1 MPSARRWEGSRAF
14 RPGRSDRVAKSNAE
28 EAREMFRRKEKPNG
42 DPAIPE
48 RAGYTKYYEHDGLLR
63 AYANRSMLMAGLFGV
78 IALVSL
84 GFAIYVRLQPATVI
98 RVSADGEATVITG
111 RNAST
116 AAKTGSSLLSVL
128 SAMPAGEAAP
138 TDIEGRAV
146 VRKFLESYMRYT
158 PTSVDK
164 NLADAL
170 NMMTANLRMYSLNL
184 LRDQDLIG
192 KIREE
197 QITSSFKIRSIEP
210 LPGQPWTYQAFGV
223 KEVHRVRNKS
233 EFTDRIVGK
242 YHVRLIQERRTE
254 RVPSGL
260 LVA

>member
-1 MPSARRWEGSRAF
+1 
-14 RPGRSDRVAKSNAE
+14 
-28 EAREMFRRKEKPNG
+28 MFRRKEKPNG

-84 GFAIYVRLQPATVI
+84 GFAIYVRLQPAIVI
-98 RVSADGEATVITG
+98 RVTADGEATVVTG

-116 AAKTGSSLLSVL
+116 APKTGSSLLSVL
-128 SAMPAGEAAP
+128 AATPAGEAAP

-146 VRKFLESYMRYT
+146 VRKFLESYMRYS
-158 PTSVDK
+158 PTSVEK
-164 NLADAL
+164 NLAD
-170 NMMTANLRMYSLNL
+170 LRMYSLNL
-184 LRDQDLIG
+184 LRDQDLVG
-192 KIREE
+192 KIKEE

-210 LPGQPWTYQAFGV
+210 VPGQPWTFQAFGV

-260 LVA
+260 LVAEYREEQMVGEKDTGLLQESSLLGNR

>member
-1 MPSARRWEGSRAF
+1 ML
-14 RPGRSDRVAKSNAE
+14 
-28 EAREMFRRKEKPNG
+28 RRKEKPN
-42 DPAIPE
+42 DNSAIPE
-48 RAGYTKYYEHDGLLR
+48 RAAFTKYYEHDGQLR

-98 RVSADGEATVITG
+98 RVSADGEATVVG
-111 RNAST
+111 ARPAST
-116 AAKTGSSLLSVL
+116 GPETRSSLLSVL
-128 SAMPAGEAAP
+128 AAMPAGEAAP
-138 TDIEGRAV
+138 THIEGRAV

-192 KIREE
+192 KIKEE

-210 LPGQPWTYQAFGV
+210 VPGQPWTFQAFGV
-223 KEVHRVRNKS
+223 KEVHRVRNRS

-260 LVA
+260 LVAEYREEQMVGEKDTGLLQESSLLGSR

>member
-1 MPSARRWEGSRAF
+1 MLSRKRQIDGNQEVPEKAR
-14 RPGRSDRVAKSNAE
+14 
-28 EAREMFRRKEKPNG
+28 
-42 DPAIPE
+42 
-48 RAGYTKYYEHDGLLR
+48 YTKYYEHDGQLR

-78 IALVSL
+78 IALLSL

-98 RVSADGEATVITG
+98 RVSADGEATMVGARPT
-111 RNAST
+111 NT
-116 AAKTGSSLLSVL
+116 APETRSNLLSVL
-128 SAMPAGEAAP
+128 TATPSGEAAP

-192 KIREE
+192 KIKEE

-210 LPGQPWTYQAFGV
+210 VPGQAWTFQAFGV

-233 EFTDRIVGK
+233 ELTDRIVGK

-260 LVA
+260 LVAEYREEQMVGEKDTGLLQESSLLGNR

>member
-1 MPSARRWEGSRAF
+1 
-14 RPGRSDRVAKSNAE
+14 
-28 EAREMFRRKEKPNG
+28 MFNRRKYPVTNEPVP
-42 DPAIPE
+42 DQA
-48 RAGYTKYYEHDGLLR
+48 RYTKYYEHDGQLR

-98 RVSADGEATVITG
+98 RVSADGEATVVMPT
-111 RNAST
+111 ST
-116 AAKTGSSLLSVL
+116 APETRSSLLSVL
-128 SAMPAGEAAP
+128 AATPGGEAAP

-192 KIREE
+192 KIKEE

-210 LPGQPWTYQAFGV
+210 VPGQPWTFQAFGV
-223 KEVHRVRNKS
+223 KEVHRVRNRS

-260 LVA
+260 LVAEYREEQMVGEKDTGLLQESSLLGSR

>member
-1 MPSARRWEGSRAF
+1 MFFSRKKTAV
-14 RPGRSDRVAKSNAE
+14 P
-28 EAREMFRRKEKPNG
+28 EAL
-42 DPAIPE
+42 PE
-48 RAGYTKYYEHDGLLR
+48 RLGYSRYYEHDGQLR

-78 IALVSL
+78 IALISL
-84 GFAIYVRLQPATVI
+84 LFAIYVRLQPATVI
-98 RVSADGEATVITG
+98 RVSADGEATVISG
-111 RNAST
+111 RPVSATSI
-116 AAKTGSSLLSVL
+116 LSVL
-128 SAMPAGEAAP
+128 AAGQAGDVPP

-170 NMMTANLRMYSLNL
+170 NMMTQNLRAYSLGQ
-184 LRDQDLIG
+184 LRDQDLVG

-210 LPGQPWTYQAFGV
+210 VPGQAWTYQAFGV
-223 KEVHRVRNKS
+223 KEVHRIRSKS

-242 YHVRLIQERRTE
+242 YQVRLIQDRRSE

-260 LVA
+260 LVAEYREEQMVGEKEGGLLQESGLMDSR

>member
-1 MPSARRWEGSRAF
+1 
-14 RPGRSDRVAKSNAE
+14 
-28 EAREMFRRKEKPNG
+28 MFKQKEKPTDG
-42 DPAIPE
+42 PMVPE
-48 RAGYTKYYEHDGLLR
+48 RARYTKYYEHDGQLR

-98 RVSADGEATVITG
+98 RISADGEATVVGG
-111 RNAST
+111 RPA
-116 AAKTGSSLLSVL
+116 GSAPTLTRAGLLSVL
-128 SAMPAGEAAP
+128 AATSAGESAP
-138 TDIEGRAV
+138 TDIEGRAA

-192 KIREE
+192 KISEE

-242 YHVRLIQERRTE
+242 YQVRLIQDRRTE

-260 LVA
+260 LVAEYREEQMVGEKDTGLLQESTLLGNR

>member
-1 MPSARRWEGSRAF
+1 MLSRKLKTDGNVEVPEKAR
-14 RPGRSDRVAKSNAE
+14 
-28 EAREMFRRKEKPNG
+28 
-42 DPAIPE
+42 
-48 RAGYTKYYEHDGLLR
+48 YTKYYEHDGQLR

-98 RVSADGEATVITG
+98 RISADGEATVVG
-111 RNAST
+111 ARQMNT
-116 AAKTGSSLLSVL
+116 APETRSSLLSVL
-128 SAMPAGEAAP
+128 AATPTGEAAP

-192 KIREE
+192 KIKEE

-210 LPGQPWTYQAFGV
+210 VPGQAWTFQAFGV

-260 LVA
+260 LVAEYREEQMVGEKDTGLLQESSLLGNR

>member
-1 MPSARRWEGSRAF
+1 MFNRRNVETSQ
-14 RPGRSDRVAKSNAE
+14 SV
-28 EAREMFRRKEKPNG
+28 
-42 DPAIPE
+42 PE
-48 RAGYTKYYEHDGLLR
+48 RARYTKYYEHDGQLR
-63 AYANRSMLMAGLFGV
+63 AYANRSMLMAGFFGV

-84 GFAIYVRLQPATVI
+84 GFAIYVRLQPVTVI
-98 RVSADGEATVITG
+98 RVSADGEATVVGG
-111 RNAST
+111 RPGST
-116 AAKTGSSLLSVL
+116 PALTRAGLLSAL
-128 SAMPAGEAAP
+128 AAPAGEAAP
-138 TDIEGRAV
+138 TDIEGRAA

-158 PTSVDK
+158 PTSVEN

-192 KIREE
+192 KINEE

-210 LPGQPWTYQAFGV
+210 LPGQAWTYQAFGV

-242 YHVRLIQERRTE
+242 YQVRLIQDRRTE

-260 LVA
+260 LEIGRAHV

>member
-1 MPSARRWEGSRAF
+1 
-14 RPGRSDRVAKSNAE
+14 
-28 EAREMFRRKEKPNG
+28 MFNRRKNVETSQSV
-42 DPAIPE
+42 PE
-48 RAGYTKYYEHDGLLR
+48 RASYTKYYEHDGQLR

-98 RVSADGEATVITG
+98 RVSADGEATVVGGRPTG
-111 RNAST
+111 SVPALTRAGFLSFLAAST
-116 AAKTGSSLLSVL
+116 
-128 SAMPAGEAAP
+128 EAAP
-138 TDIEGRAV
+138 ADIEGRAV
-146 VRKFLESYMRYT
+146 IRKFLESYMRYT

-164 NLADAL
+164 NLADTL

-192 KIREE
+192 KINEE

-242 YHVRLIQERRTE
+242 YYVRLIQDRRTE

-260 LVA
+260 LVAEYKEEQMVGDKDIGLLQESTLLGNR

>member
-1 MPSARRWEGSRAF
+1 
-14 RPGRSDRVAKSNAE
+14 
-28 EAREMFRRKEKPNG
+28 MFRTKEKPNSA
-42 DPAIPE
+42 PTVPE
-48 RAGYTKYYEHDGLLR
+48 RARYTKYYEHDGQLR

-98 RVSADGEATVITG
+98 RLSADGEATVVGGRPTG
-111 RNAST
+111 SVPALTRAGLLSFLAAST
-116 AAKTGSSLLSVL
+116 
-128 SAMPAGEAAP
+128 EAAP
-138 TDIEGRAV
+138 ADIEGRAV
-146 VRKFLESYMRYT
+146 IRKFLESYMRYT

-192 KIREE
+192 KINEE

-210 LPGQPWTYQAFGV
+210 LPGQPWAYQAFGV

-233 EFTDRIVGK
+233 EVTDRIVGK
-242 YHVRLIQERRTE
+242 YYVRLIQDRRTE

-260 LVA
+260 LVAEYKEEQMVGDKDIGLLQESTLLGNR

>member
-1 MPSARRWEGSRAF
+1 
-14 RPGRSDRVAKSNAE
+14 
-28 EAREMFRRKEKPNG
+28 MFNRRKNVETSKSV
-42 DPAIPE
+42 PE
-48 RAGYTKYYEHDGLLR
+48 RARYTKYYEHDGQLR

-78 IALVSL
+78 IALVSI

-98 RVSADGEATVITG
+98 RVSADGEATVVGG
-111 RNAST
+111 RPA
-116 AAKTGSSLLSVL
+116 GSAPAMTRAGLLSFL
-128 SAMPAGEAAP
+128 AASAGEGSP
-138 TDIEGRAV
+138 TDIEGRAA

-192 KIREE
+192 KINEE
-197 QITSSFKIRSIEP
+197 QITSLFKIRSIEP
-210 LPGQPWTYQAFGV
+210 LPGQPWTYQSFGV

-242 YHVRLIQERRTE
+242 YYVRLIQDRRTE

-260 LVA
+260 LVAEYKEEQMVGDKDIGLLQESTLLGNR

>member
-1 MPSARRWEGSRAF
+1 
-14 RPGRSDRVAKSNAE
+14 
-28 EAREMFRRKEKPNG
+28 MFRRGASSSGSIP
-42 DPAIPE
+42 IPE
-48 RAGYTKYYEHDGLLR
+48 VARYTKYYEHDGQLR
-63 AYANRSMLMAGLFGV
+63 AYANRSMIMAGLFGV
-78 IALVSL
+78 IAFMSL

-98 RVSADGEATVITG
+98 RVSADGEATVVG
-111 RNAST
+111 GAQSASKATVT
-116 AAKTGSSLLSVL
+116 AGLLGVQAASNV
-128 SAMPAGEAAP
+128 GAAP

-170 NMMTANLRMYSLNL
+170 NLMTANLRMYSLNL
-184 LRDQDLIG
+184 LRDQDLVG

-223 KEVHRVRNKS
+223 KEVHRIRNKS

-242 YHVRLIQERRTE
+242 YQVRLIQERRSE

-260 LVA
+260 LVAEYREEQMVGDRDIGLLQESTLLDNR

>member
-1 MPSARRWEGSRAF
+1 
-14 RPGRSDRVAKSNAE
+14 
-28 EAREMFRRKEKPNG
+28 MFRRKENPNRA
-42 DPAIPE
+42 PTVPE
-48 RAGYTKYYEHDGLLR
+48 RMRYTKYYEHDGQLR
-63 AYANRSMLMAGLFGV
+63 AYANRSMLMAGLFGL

-98 RVSADGEATVITG
+98 RVSADGEATVVGGRPTG
-111 RNAST
+111 SVPALTRVGLLSFLAAST
-116 AAKTGSSLLSVL
+116 
-128 SAMPAGEAAP
+128 EAAP
-138 TDIEGRAV
+138 ADIEGRAV
-146 VRKFLESYMRYT
+146 IRKFLESYMRYT

-192 KIREE
+192 KINEE

-242 YHVRLIQERRTE
+242 YYVRLIQDRRTE

-260 LVA
+260 LVAEYKEEQMVGDKDIGLLQESTLLGNR

>member
-1 MPSARRWEGSRAF
+1 
-14 RPGRSDRVAKSNAE
+14 
-28 EAREMFRRKEKPNG
+28 MFNRRKYPVTNEPVP
-42 DPAIPE
+42 DQA
-48 RAGYTKYYEHDGLLR
+48 RYTKYYEHDGQLR

-98 RVSADGEATVITG
+98 RVSADGEATVVAG
-111 RNAST
+111 AMPAST
-116 AAKTGSSLLSVL
+116 APESRSSLLSVL
-128 SAMPAGEAAP
+128 AATPGGEAAP

-192 KIREE
+192 KIKEE

-210 LPGQPWTYQAFGV
+210 VPGQPWTFQAFGV
-223 KEVHRVRNKS
+223 KEVHRLRNRS
-233 EFTDRIVGK
+233 EFTDRIVGR

-260 LVA
+260 LVAEYREEQMVGEKDTGLLQESSLLGSRR

>member
-1 MPSARRWEGSRAF
+1 
-14 RPGRSDRVAKSNAE
+14 
-28 EAREMFRRKEKPNG
+28 MFRRKENPNSA
-42 DPAIPE
+42 PTVPE
-48 RAGYTKYYEHDGLLR
+48 RARYTKYYEHDGQLR

-78 IALVSL
+78 IALGSL

-98 RVSADGEATVITG
+98 RVSADGEATVVGGRPTG
-111 RNAST
+111 SAPAMTRAGLLSFLAAST
-116 AAKTGSSLLSVL
+116 
-128 SAMPAGEAAP
+128 EAAP
-138 TDIEGRAV
+138 ADIEGRAV
-146 VRKFLESYMRYT
+146 IRKFLESYMRYT

-170 NMMTANLRMYSLNL
+170 NMMTTNLRMYTLNL

-192 KIREE
+192 KINEE

-242 YHVRLIQERRTE
+242 YYVRLIQDRRTE

-260 LVA
+260 LVAEYKEEQMVGDKDIGLLQESTLLGNR

>member
-1 MPSARRWEGSRAF
+1 
-14 RPGRSDRVAKSNAE
+14 
-28 EAREMFRRKEKPNG
+28 MFNRNVKPNL
-42 DPAIPE
+42 DTEVPE
-48 RAGYTKYYEHDGLLR
+48 RARYTKYYEHDGQLR
-63 AYANRSMLMAGLFGV
+63 AYANRSMLLAGLFGV

-84 GFAIYVRLQPATVI
+84 LFAIYVRLQPPTVI
-98 RVSADGEATVITG
+98 RVSADGEATVVGG
-111 RNAST
+111 RPASPPPAVKGRLPSALVT
-116 AAKTGSSLLSVL
+116 ASS
-128 SAMPAGEAAP
+128 GEAAP

-192 KIREE
+192 KIKEE

-210 LPGQPWTYQAFGV
+210 VPGQAWTFQAFGV

-242 YHVRLIQERRTE
+242 YHVRLIQDRRTE

-260 LVA
+260 LVAEYREEQMVGEKDIGLLQESSLLGNR

>member
-1 MPSARRWEGSRAF
+1 
-14 RPGRSDRVAKSNAE
+14 
-28 EAREMFRRKEKPNG
+28 MFRRKERLNG
-42 DPAIPE
+42 DPLFRKE
-48 RAGYTKYYEHDGLLR
+48 RVTQYYEHDGLLR

-98 RVSADGEATVITG
+98 RVSADGEATVVGG
-111 RNAST
+111 RPAST
-116 AAKTGSSLLSVL
+116 APKTGSSLPSVL
-128 SAMPAGEAAP
+128 AATPGARERRPTLKAAP
-138 TDIEGRAV
+138 WSGSSS
-146 VRKFLESYMRYT
+146 ESYMRYT

-192 KIREE
+192 KIKEE
-197 QITSSFKIRSIEP
+197 QITSPFKIRSIEP
-210 LPGQPWTYQAFGV
+210 VPGQPWTFQAFGV

-233 EFTDRIVGK
+233 EFTDRIVAQ
-242 YHVRLIQERRTE
+242 VS
-254 RVPSGL
+254 SG
-260 LVA
+260 